1 MPDFDTFIT
10 KTPEEWEVFRRSR
23 VKRLTSATR
32 RAGIVGRTATL
43 DLVLHIG
50 SGKTGTSS
58 IQTFLNRNR
67 DRLADLG
74 HLYPKTP
81 GVTRHIRLGLFIRP
95 DDALDDYIG
104 WHRQCA
110 SSPEAFRRTFR
121 RRLFREINES
131 GLSRVLFSD
140 EALYGSSRESLRRL
154 SRFTHRIAG
163 SLRLVVYLR
172 RQDDHLA
179 SRYQQRVKIGET
191 KRLSDWVNEPDLSDA
206 YDYDARL
213 RMWERL
219 LDPDEFVVRRFERDS
234 FVDGSL
240 LQDFL
245 DASGVDARAEEMA
258 QGPSRN
264 ISLDAESVE
273 FLRILNLYRVENE
286 AARVGLIDNRKLVTR
301 LVEQTRGPV
310 LTLPTA
316 ALDEF
321 MERWEEGNRAVAER
335 YLHDGTGELFR
346 MPRKTDNITSDQH
359 LDPDRLNHFRTVLE
373 LPEQLHAP
381 LRQLVEREAKVH

>member
-1 MPDFDTFIT
+1 
-10 KTPEEWEVFRRSR
+10 
-23 VKRLTSATR
+23 
-32 RAGIVGRTATL
+32 
-43 DLVLHIG
+43 VLHIG

-58 IQTFLNRNR
+58 IQTFMNRNR
-67 DRLADLG
+67 ERLADLG
-74 HLYPKTP
+74 QLYPKTP
-81 GVTRHIRLGLFIRP
+81 GVTRHIRLGLYIRP
-95 DDALDDYIG
+95 DDTLDDYIG
-104 WHRQCA
+104 WHRQRA
-110 SSPEAFRRTFR
+110 SSPKAFRKSFR

-140 EALYGSSRESLRRL
+140 EALYASSSESLRRL

-163 SLRLVVYLR
+163 RLRLVVYLR

-179 SRYQQRVKIGET
+179 SRYQQGMKIGQT
-191 KRLSDWVNEPDLSDA
+191 KRLTEWVNEPDLSRI

-234 FVDGSL
+234 FVAGSL

-245 DASGVDARAEEMA
+245 DATGIDARAEEMD

-264 ISLDAESVE
+264 VRLDAESVE

-286 AARVGLIDNRKLVTR
+286 AAKEGLIDNRKLVKR

-310 LTLPTA
+310 LTLPTSS
-316 ALDEF
+316 LDRF
-321 MERWEEGNRAVAER
+321 MARWEEGNRAVAQR

-346 MPRKTDNITSDQH
+346 MPRRTDDTTTEQH
-359 LDPDRLNHFRTVLE
+359 LEPDRLDHFVTLLE
-373 LPEQLHAP
+373 LPEQLRAP
-381 LRQLVEREAKVH
+381 LRQVAEREAKNR

>member
-1 MPDFDTFIT
+1 VPAATAPPS
-10 KTPEEWEVFRRSR
+10 TP
-23 VKRLTSATR
+23 
-32 RAGIVGRTATL
+32 L

-58 IQTFLNRNR
+58 IQTFMNRNR
-67 DRLADLG
+67 ERLADLG
-74 HLYPKTP
+74 QLYPKTP
-81 GVTRHIRLGLFIRP
+81 GVTRHIRLGLFIQP
-95 DDALDDYIG
+95 DGSLDDRIG
-104 WHRQCA
+104 WHRQRA
-110 SSPEAFRRTFR
+110 SSPEAFRKSFR

-172 RQDDHLA
+172 RQDDHMA
-179 SRYQQRVKIGET
+179 SRYQQVVKIGET
-191 KRLSDWVNEPDLSDA
+191 KRLTEWVNEPDLSDT

-213 RMWERL
+213 RMWERV

-245 DASGVDARAEEMA
+245 DAAGIDARAEDMA

-264 ISLDAESVE
+264 IRLDAESVE
-273 FLRILNLYRVENE
+273 FLRVLNLYRVENE
-286 AARVGLIDNRKLVTR
+286 GARVGLIDNRKLVSR

-310 LTLPTA
+310 LTLPTSS
-316 ALDEF
+316 LDQF
-321 MERWEEGNRAVAER
+321 MERWEEGNRAVAQR

-346 MPRKTDNITSDQH
+346 MPRRTDNTTTEQH
-359 LDPDRLNHFRTVLE
+359 LDPDRLEHFLTLLE
-373 LPEQLHAP
+373 LPEEIHAP
-381 LRQLVEREAKVH
+381 LRRVVEREAGNR